1 MDKQKDTFK
10 HDNLDLKET
19 RIERIE
25 FKERRVTSEYK
36 SNNNEKRDTLQVNAT
51 VNKEAR
57 NKTAD
62 DFEPIKSR
70 GINGEKNLKN
80 FMLISKENRRK
91 IYEYFYQEGVLVAK
105 KDFEAQKHSEIDVPN
120 LQVIKAMQ
128 SLTSRGID
136 Y

>member
-1 MDKQKDTFK
+1 MRKK
-10 HDNLDLKET
+10 
-19 RIERIE
+19 
-25 FKERRVTSEYK
+25 Y
-36 SNNNEKRDTLQVNAT
+36 
-51 VNKEAR
+51 
-57 NKTAD
+57 
-62 DFEPIKSR
+62 
-70 GINGEKNLKN
+70 LKN